1 MARVRRKRAAR
12 PVTALSI
19 SASDSGGGAG
29 AQADLL
35 VFAAHGVHGVTVL
48 TGGTAQNSRG
58 ITSSEPFSAQ
68 FIAAQCDA
76 VFPDFRP
83 RAVKIGALLDARRI
97 AAVAGALRRH
107 RAVNIVLDPVLS
119 ASAGGELLAPS
130 AIAALQRDLLPLCAV
145 VTPNLPE
152 AAALAGIEVRT
163 EADAAEA
170 ARRISRTGAG
180 AVLLK
185 GGHARGRRV
194 RDRLFEKGRLLAI
207 EHPRVSTRATH
218 GTGCMLSSAIA
229 ANLAR
234 GHELDA
240 AVARAI
246 EYVHA
251 GLNRGYFPGK
261 GRGIPD
267 RFPRD

>member
-1 MARVRRKRAAR
+1 MVRVSKQRPAH
-12 PVTALSI
+12 PVTVAAI
-19 SASDSGGGAG
+19 AASDSGGGAG
-29 AQADLL
+29 IQADLL
-35 VFAAHGVHGVTVL
+35 VFAAHGVHGVTIL
-48 TGGTAQNSRG
+48 TGGTAQNTRAM
-58 ITSSEPFSAQ
+58 TATEPFSAR

-76 VFPDFRP
+76 IFPDFRP
-83 RAVKIGALLDARRI
+83 RAVKIGALLDGRRVK
-97 AAVAGALRRH
+97 AVARALRRH
-107 RAVNIVLDPVLS
+107 RAANVVLDPVLS
-119 ASAGGELLAPS
+119 ASAGGDLLARS
-130 AIAALQRDLLPLCAV
+130 AVAAVQRELLPLCAV

-152 AAALAGIEVRT
+152 AAALSGVEVRT
-163 EADAAEA
+163 DGDAEEA
-170 ARRISRTGAG
+170 ARRICATGAR

-185 GGHARGRRV
+185 GGHARGGTV

-207 EHPRVSTRATH
+207 EHPRIRGRATH

-251 GLNRGYFPGK
+251 GIDRGFFPGR
-261 GRGIPD
+261 GSGIPD
-267 RFPRD
+267 RFPRG